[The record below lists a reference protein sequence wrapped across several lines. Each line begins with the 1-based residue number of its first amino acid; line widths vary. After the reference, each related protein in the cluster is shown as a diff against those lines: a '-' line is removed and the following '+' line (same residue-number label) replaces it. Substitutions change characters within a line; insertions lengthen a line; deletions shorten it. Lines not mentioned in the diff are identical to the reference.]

1 MNMVEAPLLRA
12 TPSPQLNEAVA
23 TCSEGDSDH
32 ILRDTLST
40 PSLDE
45 LQERCTTLL
54 KEVQVFADHLKEKKL
69 EHTVELAPIRN
80 AVLSELNTLNK
91 YASKPETDQLIHSLR
106 SSNLFFYEAVWT
118 TAKRSSGVVNFSKRI
133 HWKAIPGQKTDS
145 RIGGISPRGKS
156 KNGTTKKRRD
166 WSVMVD
172 IIAEN
177 GAEWVRV
184 STISESRLLFQLAR
198 MGWDRGDQSSDTEEE
213 EETAVKAPV
222 REEDG
227 SDDDND
233 HDEISILRMAEEL
246 ATASV
251 ATRIRYKH
259 PRVHFVL
266 PKIYE
271 GKIAEIDSIIK
282 DMRSTGALV
291 ETANTLIHL
300 PVPKLESSLV
310 NMTINELAHLSQTL
324 NLDCTVLLALVSDL
338 SHARIVEE
346 PWFQKISAIWLQHQ
360 IQNEEKVKLLT
371 STLYPVLSARPLVCT
386 KEAAKR
392 MREIVDTIGTETEKR
407 RMSILMGDEGPL
419 QELLSEEWAKLS
431 AYTTPSGFK
440 KPIKIVDQDNHG
452 DLHPSFCRRLAEK
465 VADQLTP
472 INQSVFLYGWRSG
485 CTTLTSNRVVRQIET
500 IIEENRGDGE
510 EHVVGPSVWLCKT
523 SRSLVGKEKDRKVPD
538 GFESR
543 QARRNGGDG

>member
-1 MNMVEAPLLRA
+1 MVDAASLH
-12 TPSPQLNEAVA
+12 TSPPQQLKE
-23 TCSEGDSDH
+23 TSDPCSDGDGDH
-32 ILRDTLST
+32 LPLST
-40 PSLDE
+40 PTIDE
-45 LQERCTTLL
+45 LQERCRTLL
-54 KEVQVFADHLKEKKL
+54 KEVQVFAEYLKEQKL
-69 EHTVELAPIRN
+69 EHAVELAPIRN
-80 AVLSELNTLNK
+80 AVQSELNTLHK
-91 YASKPETDQLIHSLR
+91 YASKPETDQLLHSLR

-133 HWKAIPGQKTDS
+133 HWKTIPGKNTDS
-145 RIGGISPRGKS
+145 RIGNISPHGHS
-156 KNGTTKKRRD
+156 KNETTKKRRG

-177 GAEWVRV
+177 GAEWIRV

-198 MGWDRGDQSSDTEEE
+198 MGWDRGDRSSDTEEE
-213 EETAVKAPV
+213 EEAAVTASLHG
-222 REEDG
+222 ED
-227 SDDDND
+227 SSENDDE
-233 HDEISILRMAEEL
+233 HDEISILRVAEEL
-246 ATASV
+246 ATASK

-271 GKIAEIDSIIK
+271 GKIAEVDNIIK

-291 ETANTLIHL
+291 ETANTLVHL
-300 PVPKLESSLV
+300 LVPTLESSLA
-310 NMTINELAHLSQTL
+310 NMTIDEFAHLSQTL

-346 PWFQKISAIWLQHQ
+346 PWFQKMSATWLQHQ

-392 MREIVDTIGTETEKR
+392 MREIVDTIGTDTEKR
-407 RMSILMGDEGPL
+407 RMSILMGDQGLL
-419 QELLSEEWAKLS
+419 QELLTEEWAKLS

-440 KPIKIVDQDNHG
+440 MPIEIVDQDNHG
-452 DLHPSFCRRLAEK
+452 DLHPSFCPRLAEK

-523 SRSLVGKEKDRKVPD
+523 SRSLVGKEKDRKVPA

-543 QARRNGGDG
+543 QAKRSGGDGYH